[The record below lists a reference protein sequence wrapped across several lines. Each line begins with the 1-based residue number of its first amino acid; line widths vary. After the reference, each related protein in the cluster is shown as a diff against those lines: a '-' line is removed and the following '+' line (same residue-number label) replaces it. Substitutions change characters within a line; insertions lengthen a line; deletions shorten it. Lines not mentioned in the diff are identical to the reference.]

1 MDMLFLFAAG
11 SLDEFQAGLDVIFTG
26 VVQCW
31 YSLAFR
37 VVQRFGA
44 YVAISRDDAIAVVYG

>member
-1 MDMLFLFAAG
+1 MLFLFAAG
-11 SLDEFQAGLDVIFTG
+11 SLDELQAGLDVIFTR

-31 YSLAFR
+31 HSLAFR
-37 VVQRFGA
+37 VVQRFGT